1 MKISYLA
8 GIIDGEGYIGIIKCS
23 PQIKYRETKHR
34 YKPVLIIVNTNRK
47 LIDKLNDNFEGH
59 IHQRKRIIKSK
70 ITYDF
75 TFTQK
80 GLWNILPKII
90 PYLIVKKEQAKLL
103 IELRKTFR
111 FTGRNNGYKENEI
124 NQKEEIYKNCKE
136 LNG

>member
-8 GIIDGEGYIGIIKCS
+8 GIIDGEGYVGIIKCS
-23 PQIKYRETKHR
+23 PQIKYRETKYR
-34 YKPVLIIVNTNRK
+34 YKPVLIIVNTNK
-47 LIDKLNDNFEGH
+47 ELIDKLNDNFEGY
-59 IHQRKRIIKSK
+59 IHQRKRVIKSK
-70 ITYDF
+70 VTYDF

-80 GLWNILPKII
+80 GLWGILPKII